1 MIPLLADAGWYSI
14 ASILTA
20 FIAIVPATLAAIWSR
35 KSKSNTASVL
45 EEVRTNGGMGDPNP
59 NINDHIKYQTQMME
73 KIVDKVSDVDD
84 RLNDHLDHSK
94 VMDKALAEVYLTV
107 MQQQEERDNKD

>member
-1 MIPLLADAGWYSI
+1 MTPLLADAGWYSL
-14 ASILTA
+14 ASIVTA

-73 KIVDKVSDVDD
+73 KVVDKVIDVDE
-84 RLNDHLDHSK
+84 RLTDHLNHSK
-94 VMDKALAEVYLTV
+94 VMDKALAEVYLQV
-107 MQQQEERDNKD
+107 MKDAEPRDES